1 MKTPVAPAPG
11 SCFGPPAS
19 ADVPALRDAGGRGR
33 APGLR
38 RLLARLVLALT
49 LVALPTAALAGP
61 RSGSSF
67 GGRLGFRNGGGYSMP
82 RSSGSGY
89 GYNGGG
95 HSFFFLPSFGWGG
108 YGYGFGGGLSSLLVL
123 GVLGFAAFSLV
134 RAARRYRSGAGMG
147 WGAADDRDDDV
158 DLGRGYVYRMQIALG
173 RSGRGIQDRLARF
186 AAEGDTSTEAG
197 LGHLLQQTA
206 LELLREKDSIRY
218 AAVDGSGPMS
228 LTNAETK
235 LNSYALA
242 ERSRF
247 QVERIRGADGA
258 VRRASEAAEEG
269 KEALEY
275 VVVTLVVATR
285 SALQSW
291 KTVNERAD
299 VERLLSQL
307 GSATPNGLLG
317 LEVVWTPADPNDSMT
332 ETDVMTTYPDLR
344 SV

>member
-1 MKTPVAPAPG
+1 MKIPV
-11 SCFGPPAS
+11 
-19 ADVPALRDAGGRGR
+19 

-38 RLLARLVLALT
+38 RFLARLLLVLAL
-49 LVALPTAALAGP
+49 VAAPALAFAGP

-89 GYNGGG
+89 GYNNGGG
-95 HSFFFLPSFGWGG
+95 HSFFFLPSFGWGGG

-134 RAARRYRSGAGMG
+134 RAARRYRSGGGMG
-147 WGAADDRDDDV
+147 WGAADYRDDEV
-158 DLGRGYVYRMQIALG
+158 DLGRGYVYRMQLALG

-218 AAVDGSGPMS
+218 AGVDGSGPMS

-235 LNSYALA
+235 MNSYALA

-247 QVERIRGADGA
+247 QVERIRGADGS
-258 VRRASEAAEEG
+258 VRRATEAPEEG
-269 KEALEY
+269 REALEY
-275 VVVTLVVATR
+275 VVVTLIVATR
-285 SALQSW
+285 SALPGW
-291 KTVNERAD
+291 KAVSERAE

-307 GSATPNGLLG
+307 GSASPNGLLG

-344 SV
+344 SF